1 MLHIPSIFETKVCF
15 YSHSGKMVQHHFSY
29 LVFFFNE
36 ETLLIEEVFCSYQ
49 FLTKVVDS
57 KQQVVPANF
66 PGQWSCP
73 GQRMRM
79 LVM

>member
-1 MLHIPSIFETKVCF
+1 MFLLSFRKNGSASLF
-15 YSHSGKMVQHHFSY
+15 LFS
-29 LVFFFNE
+29 FFFNE